1 MTTEE
6 QHEREQVKRRTT
18 RARVAGPV
26 AIAAVI
32 AALGLSFMWGQGFQQ
47 SAQRAQEQTLSLT
60 QEIQLACAEGEVTVS
75 GRNLCQAG
83 RQARAQVEADVVAG
97 PAGPV
102 GPVGPRGI
110 QGESGPAGADGKE
123 GPRGPEGEDGDD
135 STVPGPK
142 GEDSTIAGPPGED
155 GTDGEDSAVAG
166 PAGEPGA
173 KGDRG
178 PAGERGATGA
188 TGATGPAGPAGKDS
202 TVPGPAGPAGPVGA
216 TGQAGSA
223 GVGIADIQCVGT
235 GTASY
240 WSITLTDGTK
250 LTSDGPCKAVT
261 TQEPAPTTAP

>member
-6 QHEREQVKRRTT
+6 QHERERVKRRAT

-26 AIAAVI
+26 AIVAVI

-110 QGESGPAGADGKE
+110 QGESGPAGTDGKE

-135 STVPGPK
+135 ST
-142 GEDSTIAGPPGED
+142 IAGPPGED
-155 GTDGEDSAVAG
+155 GTDGKDSAAAG
-166 PAGEPGA
+166 PAGETGP

-178 PAGERGATGA
+178 PAGERGA

-202 TVPGPAGPAGPVGA
+202 TVPGPSGPAGAVGA

-240 WSITLTDGTK
+240 WSITLTDGTT
-250 LTSDGPCKAVT
+250 LTSNGPCKTAIAP
-261 TQEPAPTTAP
+261 EPAPTTAP